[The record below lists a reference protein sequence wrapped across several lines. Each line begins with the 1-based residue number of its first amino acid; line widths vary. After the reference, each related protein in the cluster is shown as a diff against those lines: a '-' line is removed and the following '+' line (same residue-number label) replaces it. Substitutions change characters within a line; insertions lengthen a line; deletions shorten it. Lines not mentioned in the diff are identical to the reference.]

1 MATANCTVVGVR
13 ARCKDAQGNG
23 PYWYCAN
30 GGNHS
35 SSVDDSDT
43 WGVNDGQDFY
53 SGNVNPCISATGGN
67 NKYTVCIKVTTP
79 NLSNVTISSITISCR
94 LFNHSQKSASSYPL
108 YASLRTTSSSDNS
121 DTVDTWRNY
130 AVGSEASTTS
140 ITGNELNVQTWSP
153 TFTGSFS
160 PNTSYYLFLYAKSTS
175 IIYGAYM
182 SGQICS
188 GAYVTYTQ
196 NAATYTVSLT
206 KGTGISSVSGSGT
219 YTEGDSV
226 SISATPSTGYKFVN
240 WTGYATSTSNP
251 LTFTINQNRSY
262 TANATKLTYTVSY
275 KVGTYGSGTNST
287 ATKTYGTALTLK
299 GAQFTRTGYT
309 QTGWASDA
317 AGTNL
322 VYALSGSYTTNAAI
336 TLYPYWEPNIYILTI
351 NPNGG
356 SMWNGDNKT
365 SNSFTTDFAYATKTY
380 IGNLM
385 SAGTFYPDNAPTRT
399 GYTFN
404 SFSFSGGSGQKNTAG
419 ETFYFMGEHAGA
431 ASGTSTNT
439 NTWIFNGNYA
449 GDVTATAQWT
459 GNTYYVQYNSN
470 GGTGTMSNS
479 THTYGT
485 SSALRAN
492 AFTRTNFSFIGWNTA
507 ADGSGTSYS
516 DGQTI
521 STLIASGT
529 VQLYAQ
535 WGEATYNIVFDMNGG
550 YYTSG
555 SFNTMTCVRGTSYT
569 LPTGTILREGYTFKG
584 WSTSS
589 TATSATYANGASI
602 SNISEAG
609 TTVTLYAVWAAKSI
623 KIKYNINNGGTTS
636 STVTYN
642 ATSTTNTL
650 SALPSSWTRS
660 GYVAAGWATSS
671 TATSPDYKF
680 SQSFSGDLGIA
691 DGGTLNLYVVWVLD
705 QPWKLALFEARRSS
719 TWKVF

>member
-13 ARCKDAQGNG
+13 ARCKDIQGNG
-23 PYWYCAN
+23 PYWFCAN
-30 GGNHS
+30 GGHYS
-35 SSVDDSDT
+35 SSVGDSDT

-53 SGNVNPCISATGGN
+53 SGNINPCISATGGN

-79 NLSNVTISSITISCR
+79 NLSNVTINSITISCR
-94 LFNHSQKSASSYPL
+94 LFNLSQKSASSYPL
-108 YASLRTTSSSDNS
+108 YASLRTTSSSNNS
-121 DTVDTWRNY
+121 DTIDTWRNY

-153 TFTGSFS
+153 TFTGNFS

-182 SGQICS
+182 PGQICS

-206 KGTGISSVSGSGT
+206 KGTGISAVTGDGI

-262 TANATKLTYTVSY
+262 TANATKLTYNISY
-275 KVGTYGSGTNST
+275 KAGTYGSGTNST
-287 ATKTYGTALTLK
+287 DIKTYGTALTLK

-322 VYALSGSYTTNAAI
+322 AYTLSGSYTANVAI
-336 TLYPYWEPNIYILTI
+336 TLYPYWEPNIYTLTI

-356 SMWNGDNKT
+356 LMWNGDNQT

-380 IGNLM
+380 MGNLT

-404 SFSFSGGSGQKNTAG
+404 SFSFSRGSGQKNTAG
-419 ETFYFMGEHAGA
+419 ETFYFMGAHAG
-431 ASGTSTNT
+431 GTSINA
-439 NTWIFNGNYA
+439 NTWIFNGDYA

-470 GGTGTMSNS
+470 GGSGIMSNS
-479 THTYGT
+479 THIYGT
-485 SSALRAN
+485 SSALRTN

-516 DGQTI
+516 DGQTV

-529 VQLYAQ
+529 AQLYAQ

-584 WSTSS
+584 WSTSR
-589 TATSATYANGASI
+589 TATSAAYANGTSV
-602 SNISEAG
+602 SNIGEAG
-609 TTVTLYAVWAAKSI
+609 TTTTLYAVWVAKSI

-650 SALPSSWTRS
+650 SALPSSWTKS

-691 DGGTLNLYVVWVLD
+691 DGSILNLYTVWVLD
-705 QPWKLALFEARRSS
+705 QPWKLALFEVRRSN